1 MIELPYKQEM
11 FAQGVVKGLTQA
23 DAYRA
28 AYRSQN
34 MKADTIHQAAS
45 RLMADSKVAARL
57 AELREPVAQ
66 RVDMSVHAHVARLA
80 RLRDAAESAGDH
92 GPAVRAEMA
101 IGQVAGHY
109 IQKLEVNNSH
119 FAALSPEQ
127 KVEIIGV
134 LKAELGVR
142 GKRLAAPDVLD
153 VEPK

>member
-11 FAQGVVKGLTQA
+11 FAQGVVKGLTQS

-45 RLMADSKVAARL
+45 RLMADSKVTARL
-57 AELREPVAQ
+57 AELREVVAV
-66 RVDMSVHAHVARLA
+66 RVDLSLHSHVARLA

-109 IQKLEVNNSH
+109 VQKIEVSKTVFGSLTAQEKETALERINELLGERK
-119 FAALSPEQ
+119 ALP
-127 KVEIIGV
+127 
-134 LKAELGVR
+134 
-142 GKRLAAPDVLD
+142 APDIQD
-153 VEPK
+153 VEAK